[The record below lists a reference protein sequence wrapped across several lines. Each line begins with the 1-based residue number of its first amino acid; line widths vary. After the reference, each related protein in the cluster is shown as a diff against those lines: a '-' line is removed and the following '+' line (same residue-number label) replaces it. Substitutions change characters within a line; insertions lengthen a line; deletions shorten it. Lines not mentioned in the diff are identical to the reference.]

1 MAQNAYLKIV
11 GKKTGEVKGSVTLKG
26 QEGRIQVIAA
36 NHDVLSPRDPASGL
50 PTGKRIHKP
59 FVITKETDKSSPLL
73 YNMLCT
79 NEVITEWTLQFF
91 ATLPTGVQ
99 VQTHT
104 VQLVNASIADIVFTM
119 PNNKH
124 PDLAPLVEYEDISFT
139 YQRITWTWTDGGIT
153 ASDDWSS
160 PAV

>member
-1 MAQNAYLKIV
+1 M
-11 GKKTGEVKGSVTLKG
+11 
-26 QEGRIQVIAA
+26 IAA

-50 PTGKRIHKP
+50 PTGKRMHKP

-73 YNMLCT
+73 YNILCT

-91 ATLPTGVQ
+91 GTLPTGVQ
-99 VQTHT
+99 LQTHT
-104 VQLVNASIADIVFTM
+104 VQLVNASISDIVFTM
-119 PNNKH
+119 PNTKH
-124 PDLAPLVEYEDISFT
+124 PDLVALAEYEEISFT

-160 PAV
+160 PVV

>member
-11 GKKTGEVKGSVTLKG
+11 GKKTGEVKGSATAKG

-36 NHDVLSPRDPASGL
+36 NHEVLSPRDAASGL
-50 PTGKRIHKP
+50 PTGKRMHKP

-79 NEVITEWTLQFF
+79 NEIITEWTLQFF
-91 ATLPTGVQ
+91 GTLVTGVQ
-99 VQTHT
+99 AQTHT
-104 VQLVNASIADIVFTM
+104 VQLTNASISDIVFIM

-124 PDLAPLVEYEDISFT
+124 PDLAALIEYEEISFT
-139 YQRITWTWTDGGIT
+139 YQKITWTWTDGGIT